1 MKSARLFIGLLI
13 LVGAVGVLVNGA
25 PIFSR
30 FLYLGVL
37 LSFVGWAWT
46 RLTIR
51 SLRVTRHAR
60 MSRATVGDVFEENF
74 ELVNQ
79 GLLIVPWIEVKNE
92 SPIPF
97 ASGSRLLTNVTSK
110 QKISYLART
119 WLTRRGGFSLGPTA
133 ISTGDP
139 FGLFRVTKRIPAE
152 QSLIVF
158 PMLVAIPSFFMPPGL
173 LPGGQVIRRKSADVT
188 PHASG
193 LREYAYG
200 DAMKRIHWPS
210 SVRRGQLMVKE
221 FEQDPQA
228 EVWLFLDAQ
237 KNVHAEK
244 PQEQEEV
251 PVDAL
256 FLSRKRAFRLPPSTL
271 EYAVTITAS
280 LARYFLQ
287 QRRAVGLLSSGRAF
301 TVLSADRSD
310 RQEAKILETLAFV
323 EAEGN
328 VSLAGLVAAQ
338 AGQLPQGSNAI
349 LITPS
354 VRPDVLAAVDDLARR
369 YLRPL
374 VILLVAETFGGA
386 RGSDK
391 LIRSL
396 AERNVPVCP
405 IDCDADLGA
414 ALSSFAAQTT
424 LDIRTWQRPPLSH
437 LT

>member
-13 LVGAVGVLVNGA
+13 LGGAVGVLVNGA

-46 RLTIR
+46 RLTVR
-51 SLRVTRHAR
+51 AVRVTRHAR

-97 ASGSRLLTNVTSK
+97 AAGSRLLTNVAGK

-119 WLTRRGGFSLGPTA
+119 WLTRRGGFPLGPTA
-133 ISTGDP
+133 VTTGDP
-139 FGLFRVTKRIPAE
+139 FGLFRMTKRIPAE

-158 PMLVAIPSFFMPPGL
+158 PMLFTIPSFLSPPGL
-173 LPGGQVIRRKSADVT
+173 LPGGQVIRRKSSDVT

-193 LREYAYG
+193 LREYAHG
-200 DAMKRIHWPS
+200 DALKRIHWPS
-210 SVRRGQLMVKE
+210 SVKRGQLMVKE

-244 PQEQEEV
+244 PQEQVEI
-251 PVDAL
+251 PVDA
-256 FLSRKRAFRLPPSTL
+256 FFPSRKRIFRLPPSTL
-271 EYAVTITAS
+271 EYAITITAS

-287 QRRAVGLLSSGRAF
+287 QKRAVGLLSAGRTF
-301 TVLSADRSD
+301 TVLPADRSD
-310 RQEAKILETLAFV
+310 RQEVKILETLAFV

-338 AGQLPQGSNAI
+338 AGQLPQGSSAI

-354 VRPDVLAAVDDLARR
+354 VQPDVLAAVDDLARR
-369 YLRPL
+369 YLRPV
-374 VILLVAETFGGA
+374 VILLIAESFGGA

-396 AERNVPVCP
+396 AERNMPVCP
-405 IDCDADLGA
+405 IACDAELGA

-424 LDIRTWQRPPLSH
+424 SEFRTWQRPPLSH